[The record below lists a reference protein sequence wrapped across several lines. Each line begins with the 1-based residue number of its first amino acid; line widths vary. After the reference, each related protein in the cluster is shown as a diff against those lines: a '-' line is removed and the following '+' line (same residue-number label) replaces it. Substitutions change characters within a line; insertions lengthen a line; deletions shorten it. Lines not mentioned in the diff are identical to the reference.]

1 MSAMRATSTGS
12 WQWERRW
19 LGYAGL
25 VPFLACLAVLLLTGD
40 RHWNGIAVDTL
51 RNYAAVIAS
60 FLGALH
66 WALAGASPDRLQR
79 ARLRWGVVPALV
91 GWALLALPA
100 ASSLAGFALL
110 FAAILLVDRRLLPI
124 LDDGYRRL
132 RLQLSVVVVPT
143 LVAAAALAAV
153 RPA

>member
-1 MSAMRATSTGS
+1 
-12 WQWERRW
+12 
-19 LGYAGL
+19 
-25 VPFLACLAVLLLTGD
+25 
-40 RHWNGIAVDTL
+40 
-51 RNYAAVIAS
+51 VIAS